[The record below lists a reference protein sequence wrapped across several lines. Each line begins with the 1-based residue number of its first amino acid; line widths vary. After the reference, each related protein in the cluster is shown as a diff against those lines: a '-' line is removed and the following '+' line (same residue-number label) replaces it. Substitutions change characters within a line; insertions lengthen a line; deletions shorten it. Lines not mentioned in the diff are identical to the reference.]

1 LAPIPLVLPRLRLLL
16 ACVLWMMQEELRAA
30 GQQQQRPPPVLKFRA
45 AGSKEWRHP
54 CVLLPGLHL
63 AAAAGKCGE
72 GSAAAAA
79 AAAADADVG
88 VGEVHISKCCATT
101 RILLLPSTGAAMA
114 AVATAEADA
123 AAVAAV
129 AAEQPRPLRVEV
141 RCRQLQVALWDDE
154 RQHLLP
160 AANGYGSGG
169 RRALGREL
177 FSFTVDHLH
186 LQLSRQLYLA
196 TAAAPAA
203 TGSHRSGDIARQ
215 LHPWQQQV
223 LLVMAAQLTAAA
235 LQLDSFLPGGEQ
247 PVLLT
252 TLPEDGI
259 GSGGGHYRQRRGPPL
274 QLSLEVHHC
283 PPPLPASSISSGG
296 NASSGEMSFRN
307 SWVRDLLVQLPTL
320 AVAADD
326 SLLLFG
332 DRLMGLMA
340 GGGSA
345 GSGSDGTTA
354 LAVAGSSAAA
364 AAGQQ
369 QPQHQAALTLLQQ
382 SLAAEA
388 AGAAASRLYTEL
400 AVVES
405 GGCRCHRRCCPRA
418 ADVLALQCTAS
429 RTARSRLCGL
439 PSLVPLC
446 LQCACCWMLTSMPA
460 PRGCQWRWT
469 LTGHP

>member
-1 LAPIPLVLPRLRLLL
+1 LLL
-16 ACVLWMMQEELRAA
+16 AWGLVQEELQAA

-63 AAAAGKCGE
+63 AAAAGKG
-72 GSAAAAA
+72 GNGTTAPAAEAEVE
-79 AAAADADVG
+79 VG
-88 VGEVHISKCCATT
+88 AVQISKCCATT
-101 RILLLPSTGAAMA
+101 CILLLPSPGVAIAAA
-114 AVATAEADA
+114 AAGEAGEAEAA
-123 AAVAAV
+123 SVAAVAAV

-154 RQHLLP
+154 RQRLLP
-160 AANGYGSGG
+160 AAKGYGSGG
-169 RRALGREL
+169 GSRALGREL

-186 LQLSRQLYLA
+186 LQLSRQLHL
-196 TAAAPAA
+196 AAALAA
-203 TGSHRSGDIARQ
+203 GGAHSSRSMAQQ

-283 PPPLPASSISSGG
+283 PPPLPASSSSSGD
-296 NASSGEMSFRN
+296 ASSGEMSFRN
-307 SWVRDLLVQLPTL
+307 SWVKELLVQLPTL

-340 GGGSA
+340 GGGGDST
-345 GSGSDGTTA
+345 GSYSNTA
-354 LAVAGSSAAA
+354 LAVAGSRV

-369 QPQHQAALTLLQQ
+369 QAALALLQQ

-388 AGAAASRLYTEL
+388 AGAAASRLYTEQ

-405 GGCRCHRRCCPRA
+405 GGCRCLNPGRA
-418 ADVLALQCTAS
+418 AAHVLT
-429 RTARSRLCGL
+429 
-439 PSLVPLC
+439 
-446 LQCACCWMLTSMPA
+446 W
-460 PRGCQWRWT
+460 
-469 LTGHP
+469 